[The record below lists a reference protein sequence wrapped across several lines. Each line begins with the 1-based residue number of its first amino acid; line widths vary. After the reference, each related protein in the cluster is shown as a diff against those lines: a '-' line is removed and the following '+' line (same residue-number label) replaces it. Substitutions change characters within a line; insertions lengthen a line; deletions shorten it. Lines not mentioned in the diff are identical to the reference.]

1 MAETSVANAP
11 VFFSPMGR
19 ETSSS
24 RRLLDKK
31 ESRIRRMFGNI
42 APSYDLLNHLL
53 SLNVDHYWRWRTTRL
68 VPPHGRAPILDLC
81 TGTGDLALAYDR
93 AASGQVAIVGADF
106 CHEML
111 VLAAGKIGKK
121 PARSRIRLVE
131 ADAQRLPVPDN
142 HFQITT
148 VAFGLRNVTDMD
160 RGIAEM
166 VRVTQPGGKVAIL
179 EFSQPR
185 GWLGRLYRFY
195 FRWLLPLIGQTI
207 SRSKENA
214 YRYLPASVLEFPEG
228 PALADRLRRHG
239 LDEVRWYPLTFGIAT
254 LYVGT
259 KTENR
264 KPKTENHG

>member
-68 VPPHGRAPILDLC
+68 VPPRGGAPILDLC

-93 AASGQVAIVGADF
+93 AARGRVPVFGADF

-111 VLAAGKIGKK
+111 VRAGQKTRQRHAAG
-121 PARSRIRLVE
+121 RVRYLE
-131 ADAQRLPVPDN
+131 ADAQRLPFPDGM
-142 HFQITT
+142 FQ
-148 VAFGLRNVTDMD
+148 
-160 RGIAEM
+160 
-166 VRVTQPGGKVAIL
+166 
-179 EFSQPR
+179 
-185 GWLGRLYRFY
+185 
-195 FRWLLPLIGQTI
+195 
-207 SRSKENA
+207 
-214 YRYLPASVLEFPEG
+214 
-228 PALADRLRRHG
+228 
-239 LDEVRWYPLTFGIAT
+239 
-254 LYVGT
+254 
-259 KTENR
+259 
-264 KPKTENHG
+264 